1 MYDAIHDAIPKRPQL
16 TEKSKRNKLPKL
28 YAVWTGA
35 LQPEGRRVKI
45 SKIYDSWLEVRPITF
60 GVSGAQYIS
69 ATNNA
74 AGLEHLKYWL
84 ENHEQHHAGLKA
96 LHRKDGK
103 QYWYKRDQQLKIRK
117 KRT

>member
-35 LQPEGRRVKI
+35 FQPEGRRVKI
-45 SKIYDSWLEVRPITF
+45 SKIYDSWLEVRPIIF
-60 GVSGAQYIS
+60 RVSGAQYIC

-74 AGLEHLKYWL
+74 AGREHLKYWL
-84 ENHEQHHAGLKA
+84 ENHEQHHGGLGV
-96 LHRKDGK
+96 LHRRDGK
-103 QYWYKRDQQLKIRK
+103 RYWFKRK
-117 KRT
+117 KRATHN